1 MEQHI
6 VTMVR
11 DRIAKFGDHEV
22 FKYKDKE
29 SSSYKSINWN
39 QLGAEMDIVSNV
51 LLLDGYGYN
60 DKIGI
65 FSSNR
70 YEWVITDLSIMA
82 IRGIV
87 VPLYATASAQQVK
100 YIIDETKMKLLFI
113 GNNEQLDKAVW
124 LLDNCKTL
132 EKIIVFEQG
141 LVLNDQRLVDFQEFK
156 NSIPDKTDNSKL
168 VSLLIDSKPD
178 ELATIIYTSGTTG
191 EPKGAMLGHDNFIQ
205 AFKINSERLQ
215 MHPLDV
221 SLCFLP
227 LSHVFERTWTLFLLY
242 NGLVNVFLENP
253 RNVIQELA
261 IVKPTV
267 MCTVPRFFEKTHEG
281 IMAEVSKWSSVKKKI
296 FNWAIA
302 VGHEYIEFKKDANKV
317 PMALRIKHS
326 IAEKLVLEKLRKVFG
341 GNIRALPCAGAAIS
355 PTLLRFFHAA
365 GLFIN
370 YGYGATETT
379 ATVSCF
385 KNDKYSFDYTG
396 SIMPETEIKFSD
408 SKEIMVKGKTV
419 FKGYYNKPEETEKV
433 LVDGW
438 YKTGD
443 EGYVVDGEYLVMT
456 DRIKDLI
463 KTSVGKYV
471 SPQKLEL
478 LISQSKYVEQ
488 VVVFGDNRKFMTA
501 LIVPS
506 FKNLEEVLPEL
517 GIETTEPLQLVKN
530 EKILSFI
537 KEQINLCQT
546 ELTPYEKVVKFTLL
560 PENFSIENNG
570 LTNTLK
576 IKRKVIEEKYKDL
589 IEKMYLS

>member
-22 FKYKDKE
+22 FKYKDKKT
-29 SSSYKSINWN
+29 STLKSINWN
-39 QLGAEMDIVSNV
+39 QLGSEMDNVANV
-51 LLLDGYGYN
+51 LFSEGYGFN

-70 YEWVITDLSIMA
+70 YEWVITDLAIMA
-82 IRGIV
+82 VRGIV

-113 GNNEQLDKAVW
+113 GDNEQLDKAIW
-124 LLDNCKTL
+124 LLDNCKSL
-132 EKIIVFEQG
+132 EKIVVFESG
-141 LVLNDQRLVDFQEFK
+141 LKLNDLRLIDFQDFK
-156 NSIPDKTDNSKL
+156 NLSPHTTDNLKL
-168 VSLLIDSKPD
+168 VSLLNDSKPD

-191 EPKGAMLGHDNFIQ
+191 EPKGAMLGHDNFLQ
-205 AFKINSERLQ
+205 AFKINSERLE

-281 IMAEVSKWSSVKKKI
+281 ILAEVNKWSSVKKKI

-302 VGHEYIEFKKDANKV
+302 VGHEYIEFKKDANKA
-317 PMALRIKHS
+317 PLALRIKHS
-326 IAEKLVLEKLRKVFG
+326 IAEKLVLEKLRKIFG

-385 KNDKYSFDYTG
+385 KNDTYSFDYTG
-396 SIMPETEIKFSD
+396 SIMPEVEIMIGD
-408 SKEIMVKGKTV
+408 NKEILVKGKTV
-419 FKGYYNKPEETEKV
+419 FKGYYNKTEETAKV

-488 VVVFGDNRKFMTA
+488 VVVFGDNKKFMTA

-506 FKNLEEVLPEL
+506 FKNLEEVLSEL
-517 GIETTEPLQLVKN
+517 GIETTEPLQLVNN
-530 EKILSFI
+530 EKIINFI
-537 KEQINLCQT
+537 KERIDICQT